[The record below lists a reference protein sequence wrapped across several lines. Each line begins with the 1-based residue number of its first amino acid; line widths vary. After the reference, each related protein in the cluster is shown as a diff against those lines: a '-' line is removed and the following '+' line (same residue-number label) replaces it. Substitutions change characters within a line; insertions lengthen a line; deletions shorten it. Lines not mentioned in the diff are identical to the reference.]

1 MQHRCLCAGKL
12 IQADAVAAE
21 AQHLAR
27 NAVGLIHTA
36 NFVVGRVFQRKDAAA
51 SQKLH
56 DESVEVLRTR
66 ADDDLPRLHADAA
79 RTGQIRRDGAAQAG
93 AAVVRRLDENTLAV
107 LAEYTPHCLGE
118 RREWKFI
125 LRPVRNG
132 RAALGLRLG
141 DREAVRRGEAHEK
154 AAALAGFQIPL
165 VA

>member
-1 MQHRCLCAGKL
+1 M
-12 IQADAVAAE
+12 
-21 AQHLAR
+21 
-27 NAVGLIHTA
+27 
-36 NFVVGRVFQRKDAAA
+36 
-51 SQKLH
+51 
-56 DESVEVLRTR
+56 
-66 ADDDLPRLHADAA
+66 PRE
-79 RTGQIRRDGAAQAG
+79 RERYAAQLG

-107 LAEYTPHCLGE
+107 LAEYTSHCLGE

-154 AAALAGFQIPL
+154 AAALVGFQIPL